1 MTRFIIDD
9 ENIDVDNIFDV
20 VNLKEG
26 DELNIVSNT
35 AKKIGALTLAR
46 LSKMGVSIGE
56 VFTIGKQRK
65 DFADKIIVF
74 LMGKLCGQEGKIGIV
89 SNDKFYDDVIEFF
102 NDLNYRKNPKFE
114 KISLA
119 SHAAGASAKQ
129 GKANG
134 MAEKKAQKQE
144 SKNVK
149 AEPKA
154 TKQEPKTTKCEPK
167 AQKQG
172 AKTAKQEPKI
182 AKQEPKAVQQEQK
195 AANFKIA
202 KADIAAAEALIPQ
215 CVSLQAL
222 YAACVAKLGRAKGCE
237 AYREIKD
244 GARTRY
250 ASITYDSDL
259 QDGAVRRNA
268 IKLYRESGGD
278 MAEFHNKLTSE
289 YKHAGPEIY
298 KEFKEKLVGKMI

>member
-1 MTRFIIDD
+1 MTHFIIDD

-119 SHAAGASAKQ
+119 SHAAGAGAKQ
-129 GKANG
+129 AKVNG
-134 MAEKKAQKQE
+134 AAEKKAQKQDP
-144 SKNVK
+144 KNAK

-154 TKQEPKTTKCEPK
+154 AKQEPK

-172 AKTAKQEPKI
+172 ARA

-195 AANFKIA
+195 AANSKIA
-202 KADIAAAEALIPQ
+202 EADLAAAKALIPQ

-222 YAACVAKLGRAKGCE
+222 YVACVAKLGRAKGCE

-250 ASITYDSDL
+250 ASIAYDSDL
-259 QDGAVRRNA
+259 KDGAVRRNA
-268 IKLYRESGGD
+268 IKLYRESSGD
-278 MAEFHNKLTSE
+278 MAEFHNNLTSE

>member
-1 MTRFIIDD
+1 MTHFIIDD

-119 SHAAGASAKQ
+119 SHAAGAGTKQ
-129 GKANG
+129 SKTIGA
-134 MAEKKAQKQE
+134 AEKKTQ
-144 SKNVK
+144 K

-154 TKQEPKTTKCEPK
+154 TKQEIKT
-167 AQKQG
+167 QKQG
-172 AKTAKQEPKI
+172 VKTAKQEPKT
-182 AKQEPKAVQQEQK
+182 AKQEQRAV
-195 AANFKIA
+195 NSKIA
-202 KADIAAAEALIPQ
+202 KADLAAAEALIPQ

-244 GARTRY
+244 GARARY
-250 ASITYDSDL
+250 ASIAYDSDL
-259 QDGAVRRNA
+259 KDGAVRRNA

-298 KEFKEKLVGKMI
+298 KEFKEKLVGKML

>member
-35 AKKIGALTLAR
+35 AKKIDALTLAR

-129 GKANG
+129 SKASG
-134 MAEKKAQKQE
+134 AAEKKAQK
-144 SKNVK
+144 
-149 AEPKA
+149 AEP
-154 TKQEPKTTKCEPK
+154 
-167 AQKQG
+167 
-172 AKTAKQEPKI
+172 KTAKQEPKAKKQGAKAAKQEPKT
-182 AKQEPKAVQQEQK
+182 AKQEPKAARQEQK
-195 AANFKIA
+195 AANSKIA
-202 KADIAAAEALIPQ
+202 EADLAAAEALIPQ

-222 YAACVAKLGRAKGCE
+222 YGACVAKLGRAKGCE

-259 QDGAVRRNA
+259 KDGAVRRNA

>member
-1 MTRFIIDD
+1 LTHFIIDD

-119 SHAAGASAKQ
+119 SHTAGAGTKQ
-129 GKANG
+129 GKTSGA
-134 MAEKKAQKQE
+134 AEKKTQ
-144 SKNVK
+144 K

-154 TKQEPKTTKCEPK
+154 TKQEPK

-172 AKTAKQEPKI
+172 VKTAKQEPKT
-182 AKQEPKAVQQEQK
+182 AKHEPKA
-195 AANFKIA
+195 ANSKIV
-202 KADIAAAEALIPQ
+202 KADLAAAEALIPQ

-250 ASITYDSDL
+250 ASIAYDSDL
-259 QDGAVRRNA
+259 KDGAVRRNA

>member
-1 MTRFIIDD
+1 MTHFIIDD

-26 DELNIVSNT
+26 DELNIASNT

-102 NDLNYRKNPKFE
+102 NNLDYRKNPKFE

-119 SHAAGASAKQ
+119 SHAAGANAKQ
-129 GKANG
+129 NKAG
-134 MAEKKAQKQE
+134 GAAEKKAQ
-144 SKNVK
+144 K

-154 TKQEPKTTKCEPK
+154 TKQEPKV
-167 AQKQG
+167 QKQG
-172 AKTAKQEPKI
+172 VKTAKQESKTAKQEPK
-182 AKQEPKAVQQEQK
+182 AAQQEQK
-195 AANFKIA
+195 TANSKIT
-202 KADIAAAEALIPQ
+202 KADLAAAEALIPQ

-237 AYREIKD
+237 AYCEIKD

-259 QDGAVRRNA
+259 KDGAVRRNA

>member
-1 MTRFIIDD
+1 MTHFIIDD

-102 NDLNYRKNPKFE
+102 NNLNYRKNPKFE
-114 KISLA
+114 KISLT
-119 SHAAGASAKQ
+119 SHAAGAGTKQ
-129 GKANG
+129 GKTSGA
-134 MAEKKAQKQE
+134 AEKKAQ
-144 SKNVK
+144 K

-154 TKQEPKTTKCEPK
+154 TKQEPK

-172 AKTAKQEPKI
+172 VKT

-195 AANFKIA
+195 AVNSKIA

-250 ASITYDSDL
+250 ASIAYDSDL
-259 QDGAVRRNA
+259 KNGAVRRNA

>member
-1 MTRFIIDD
+1 MTHFIIDD

-20 VNLKEG
+20 VNLKDG

-119 SHAAGASAKQ
+119 SHTAGAGTKQ
-129 GKANG
+129 SKASG
-134 MAEKKAQKQE
+134 AAEKKAQK
-144 SKNVK
+144 
-149 AEPKA
+149 AELKA
-154 TKQEPKTTKCEPK
+154 TKQEPK
-167 AQKQG
+167 A
-172 AKTAKQEPKI
+172 AKQEPKTQKRGAKI
-182 AKQEPKAVQQEQK
+182 AKQEPKVVQQEQK
-195 AANFKIA
+195 ATNSKIA

-215 CVSLQAL
+215 CMSLQAL

-250 ASITYDSDL
+250 ASIAYDSDL
-259 QDGAVRRNA
+259 KDGAVRRNA

>member
-1 MTRFIIDD
+1 MTHFIIDD

-102 NDLNYRKNPKFE
+102 NNLNYRKNPKFE

-119 SHAAGASAKQ
+119 SQAAGASAKQ
-129 GKANG
+129 SKAND
-134 MAEKKAQKQE
+134 MAEKKAQ
-144 SKNVK
+144 K

-154 TKQEPKTTKCEPK
+154 TKQEPKV
-167 AQKQG
+167 QKQG
-172 AKTAKQEPKI
+172 VKATKQEPKTAKQEPK
-182 AKQEPKAVQQEQK
+182 ASQQEQK
-195 AANFKIA
+195 AANSKIA

-250 ASITYDSDL
+250 ASIAYDSDL
-259 QDGAVRRNA
+259 KDGAVRRNV
-268 IKLYRESGGD
+268 IKLYRESSGD

-298 KEFKEKLVGKMI
+298 KEFKEKLVGKML

>member
-1 MTRFIIDD
+1 MTHFIIDD

-74 LMGKLCGQEGKIGIV
+74 LMGKLCGAEGKIGIV

-102 NDLNYRKNPKFE
+102 NNLNYRKNPKFE

-119 SHAAGASAKQ
+119 SHAAGVNAKQ

-134 MAEKKAQKQE
+134 TVEKKAQ
-144 SKNVK
+144 K

-154 TKQEPKTTKCEPK
+154 TKQEPKV
-167 AQKQG
+167 QKQG
-172 AKTAKQEPKI
+172 VKASKKEPKT

-195 AANFKIA
+195 AANSKIS
-202 KADIAAAEALIPQ
+202 KIELAAAEALIPQ

-222 YAACVAKLGRAKGCE
+222 YAACVAKLGRARGCE

-244 GARTRY
+244 GARARY

-259 QDGAVRRNA
+259 KDGAVRRNA

-278 MAEFHNKLTSE
+278 MAEFHNRLTSE

>member
-1 MTRFIIDD
+1 MTHFIIDD

-102 NDLNYRKNPKFE
+102 NNLNYRKNPKFE

-119 SHAAGASAKQ
+119 SHAAGANAKQ
-129 GKANG
+129 NKAG
-134 MAEKKAQKQE
+134 GAAEKKAQ
-144 SKNVK
+144 K

-154 TKQEPKTTKCEPK
+154 TKQEPK

-172 AKTAKQEPKI
+172 AKAAKQEPKTAKQEPK
-182 AKQEPKAVQQEQK
+182 
-195 AANFKIA
+195 AANSKIV
-202 KADIAAAEALIPQ
+202 KADLAAAEALIPQ

-237 AYREIKD
+237 VYRGIKD
-244 GARTRY
+244 SARIGY
-250 ASITYDSDL
+250 ASIAYDSDL
-259 QDGAVRRNA
+259 KDGAVRRNA

-298 KEFKEKLVGKMI
+298 KEFKEKLIGKMI

>member
-1 MTRFIIDD
+1 MTHFIIDD

-74 LMGKLCGQEGKIGIV
+74 LMGKLCGAEGKIGIV

-102 NDLNYRKNPKFE
+102 NNLNYRKNPKFE

-129 GKANG
+129 SKASG
-134 MAEKKAQKQE
+134 AAEKKAQ
-144 SKNVK
+144 K

-154 TKQEPKTTKCEPK
+154 TKQEPKTAKCEPK
-167 AQKQG
+167 TQKQG
-172 AKTAKQEPKI
+172 AKTAKQEPK
-182 AKQEPKAVQQEQK
+182 AAQQEQK
-195 AANFKIA
+195 AANSKIA
-202 KADIAAAEALIPQ
+202 KADLAAAEALIPQ

-250 ASITYDSDL
+250 ASIAYDSDL
-259 QDGAVRRNA
+259 KDGAVRRNV

-298 KEFKEKLVGKMI
+298 KEFKEKLVGKML

>member
-1 MTRFIIDD
+1 LTHFIIDD

-102 NDLNYRKNPKFE
+102 NNLNYRKNPKFE
-114 KISLA
+114 KISLV
-119 SHAAGASAKQ
+119 SHALGAGAKQ
-129 GKANG
+129 GKTSGA
-134 MAEKKAQKQE
+134 AEKKAQ
-144 SKNVK
+144 K

-154 TKQEPKTTKCEPK
+154 TKQESKP
-167 AQKQG
+167 QKQG
-172 AKTAKQEPKI
+172 TKASKKEPKT

-195 AANFKIA
+195 VVNSKIT

-215 CVSLQAL
+215 CMSLQAL

-250 ASITYDSDL
+250 ASIAYDSDL
-259 QDGAVRRNA
+259 KDGTVRRNA

-298 KEFKEKLVGKMI
+298 KEFKEKLVGKML

>member
-1 MTRFIIDD
+1 MTHFIIDD

-102 NDLNYRKNPKFE
+102 NNLNYRKNPKFE

-119 SHAAGASAKQ
+119 SHAAGANAKQ
-129 GKANG
+129 GKTSST
-134 MAEKKAQKQE
+134 AEKKAQ
-144 SKNVK
+144 K

-154 TKQEPKTTKCEPK
+154 TKQEPRT
-167 AQKQG
+167 QKQG
-172 AKTAKQEPKI
+172 TKAAKQEPKTAKQES
-182 AKQEPKAVQQEQK
+182 KAAQQEQK

-244 GARTRY
+244 SARTLY
-250 ASITYDSDL
+250 ASIAYDSDL
-259 QDGAVRRNA
+259 KDGAVRRNA

-278 MAEFHNKLTSE
+278 MAEFHNRLTSE

-298 KEFKEKLVGKMI
+298 KEFKEKLIGKMI

>member
-1 MTRFIIDD
+1 MTHFIIDD

-119 SHAAGASAKQ
+119 SHTAGAGTKQ
-129 GKANG
+129 SKTIGAT
-134 MAEKKAQKQE
+134 EKKAQ
-144 SKNVK
+144 K

-154 TKQEPKTTKCEPK
+154 TKQEIKT
-167 AQKQG
+167 QKQG
-172 AKTAKQEPKI
+172 AKIAKQEPKI
-182 AKQEPKAVQQEQK
+182 AKQEPKTAQQEQK
-195 AANFKIA
+195 AANSKIA
-202 KADIAAAEALIPQ
+202 KADLAAAEALIPQ

-222 YAACVAKLGRAKGCE
+222 YAACVAKLGRARGCE

-250 ASITYDSDL
+250 ASIAYDSDL
-259 QDGAVRRNA
+259 KDGAVRRNA

>member
-1 MTRFIIDD
+1 MTHFIIDD

-102 NDLNYRKNPKFE
+102 NNLNYRKNPKFE

-119 SHAAGASAKQ
+119 SQAAGAGTKQ
-129 GKANG
+129 SKTSGA
-134 MAEKKAQKQE
+134 AEKKAQ
-144 SKNVK
+144 K

-154 TKQEPKTTKCEPK
+154 TKQEIKT
-167 AQKQG
+167 QKQG
-172 AKTAKQEPKI
+172 TKATKQEPKTAKQEPK
-182 AKQEPKAVQQEQK
+182 ASQQEQK
-195 AANFKIA
+195 AANSKIA
-202 KADIAAAEALIPQ
+202 EADLAAAEALISQ

-222 YAACVAKLGRAKGCE
+222 YGACVAKLGRAKGCE

-244 GARTRY
+244 GARARY
-250 ASITYDSDL
+250 ASITYDSNL
-259 QDGAVRRNA
+259 KDGAVRRNA

>member
-119 SHAAGASAKQ
+119 SHAAEVNAKQ
-129 GKANG
+129 SKANG
-134 MAEKKAQKQE
+134 AAEKKAQK
-144 SKNVK
+144 
-149 AEPKA
+149 A
-154 TKQEPKTTKCEPK
+154 EPKTTKQEPK

-172 AKTAKQEPKI
+172 TKA
-182 AKQEPKAVQQEQK
+182 AKQEPKAARQEQK
-195 AANFKIA
+195 ATNSKIV

-215 CVSLQAL
+215 CVSLQAP

-244 GARTRY
+244 GARARY
-250 ASITYDSDL
+250 ASIAYDSDL
-259 QDGAVRRNA
+259 KDGAVRRNA

>member
-1 MTRFIIDD
+1 MTHFIIDD

-102 NDLNYRKNPKFE
+102 NNLNYRKNPKFE
-114 KISLA
+114 KISLT
-119 SHAAGASAKQ
+119 SHAAGAGTKQ
-129 GKANG
+129 GKTSGA
-134 MAEKKAQKQE
+134 AEKKAQ
-144 SKNVK
+144 K

-154 TKQEPKTTKCEPK
+154 TKQEPK

-172 AKTAKQEPKI
+172 VKTAKQEPKT
-182 AKQEPKAVQQEQK
+182 AKQEPKASQQEQK
-195 AANFKIA
+195 AANSKIA
-202 KADIAAAEALIPQ
+202 KADISAAEALIPQ

-222 YAACVAKLGRAKGCE
+222 YAACVAKLGRAKGRE

-244 GARTRY
+244 GARTQY
-250 ASITYDSDL
+250 ASIAYDSDL
-259 QDGAVRRNA
+259 KDGAVRRNA

>member
-1 MTRFIIDD
+1 MTHFIIDD

-119 SHAAGASAKQ
+119 SHAAGAGAKQ
-129 GKANG
+129 GKISGAT
-134 MAEKKAQKQE
+134 ERKAQ
-144 SKNVK
+144 K

-154 TKQEPKTTKCEPK
+154 TKQEPK

-172 AKTAKQEPKI
+172 AKIAKQEPKI
-182 AKQEPKAVQQEQK
+182 AKQEPKAAQQEQK
-195 AANFKIA
+195 AANSKIA
-202 KADIAAAEALIPQ
+202 KADLAAAEALIPQ

-244 GARTRY
+244 GARARY
-250 ASITYDSDL
+250 ASTTYDSDL
-259 QDGAVRRNA
+259 KNGAVRRNA

-278 MAEFHNKLTSE
+278 MAEFHNRLTSE
-289 YKHAGPEIY
+289 YKHEGPEIY

>member
-1 MTRFIIDD
+1 MTHFIIDD

-102 NDLNYRKNPKFE
+102 NNLNYRKNPKFE

-119 SHAAGASAKQ
+119 SHAAGAGTKQ
-129 GKANG
+129 SKTSGA
-134 MAEKKAQKQE
+134 AEKKAQ
-144 SKNVK
+144 K

-154 TKQEPKTTKCEPK
+154 TKQEPKV
-167 AQKQG
+167 QKQG
-172 AKTAKQEPKI
+172 AKIAKQEPKI
-182 AKQEPKAVQQEQK
+182 AKQEPKAAQQEQK
-195 AANFKIA
+195 AANSKIA
-202 KADIAAAEALIPQ
+202 KADLAAAEALIPQ

-222 YAACVAKLGRAKGCE
+222 YAACVAKFGRAKGCE

-244 GARTRY
+244 GARTLY
-250 ASITYDSDL
+250 ASIAYDSDL
-259 QDGAVRRNA
+259 KDGAVRRNA

>member
-1 MTRFIIDD
+1 MTHFIIDD

-35 AKKIGALTLAR
+35 AKKIDALTLAR

-119 SHAAGASAKQ
+119 SHAAGANAKQ
-129 GKANG
+129 GKAG
-134 MAEKKAQKQE
+134 GAAEKKAHL
-144 SKNVK
+144 
-149 AEPKA
+149 
-154 TKQEPKTTKCEPK
+154 
-167 AQKQG
+167 
-172 AKTAKQEPKI
+172 
-182 AKQEPKAVQQEQK
+182 
-195 AANFKIA
+195 
-202 KADIAAAEALIPQ
+202 AAAEALIPQ

-237 AYREIKD
+237 VYREIKD
-244 GARTRY
+244 GARARY
-250 ASITYDSDL
+250 ASIAYDSDL
-259 QDGAVRRNA
+259 KDGAVRRNA

-278 MAEFHNKLTSE
+278 MAEFHNRLTSE

>member
-102 NDLNYRKNPKFE
+102 NNLNYRKNPKFE

-119 SHAAGASAKQ
+119 SQAAGAGTKQ
-129 GKANG
+129 SKTSGA
-134 MAEKKAQKQE
+134 AEKKAQ
-144 SKNVK
+144 K

-154 TKQEPKTTKCEPK
+154 TKQEIKT
-167 AQKQG
+167 QKQG
-172 AKTAKQEPKI
+172 TKATKQEPKTAKQEPK
-182 AKQEPKAVQQEQK
+182 ASQQEQK
-195 AANFKIA
+195 AANSKIA

-250 ASITYDSDL
+250 ASIAYDSDL
-259 QDGAVRRNA
+259 KDGAVRRNV
-268 IKLYRESGGD
+268 IKLYRESSGD

-298 KEFKEKLVGKMI
+298 KEFKEKLVGKML

>member
-1 MTRFIIDD
+1 MTHFIIDD

-74 LMGKLCGQEGKIGIV
+74 LMGKLCGAEGKIGIV

-102 NDLNYRKNPKFE
+102 NNLNYRKNPKFE
-114 KISLA
+114 KISLV
-119 SHAAGASAKQ
+119 SHALGAGAKQ
-129 GKANG
+129 GKTSGA
-134 MAEKKAQKQE
+134 AEKKAQ
-144 SKNVK
+144 K

-154 TKQEPKTTKCEPK
+154 TKQESKP
-167 AQKQG
+167 QKQG
-172 AKTAKQEPKI
+172 TKASKKEPKTAKQEPK
-182 AKQEPKAVQQEQK
+182 ASQQEQK
-195 AANFKIA
+195 AANSKIA
-202 KADIAAAEALIPQ
+202 EAELVAAEALIPQ

-244 GARTRY
+244 GARARY
-250 ASITYDSDL
+250 ANITYDSDL
-259 QDGAVRRNA
+259 KDGAVRRNA

>member
-1 MTRFIIDD
+1 MTHFIIDD

-102 NDLNYRKNPKFE
+102 NNLNYRKNPKFE
-114 KISLA
+114 KISLT
-119 SHAAGASAKQ
+119 SHAAGAGTKQ
-129 GKANG
+129 SKTSGA
-134 MAEKKAQKQE
+134 AEKKAQK
-144 SKNVK
+144 
-149 AEPKA
+149 AEP
-154 TKQEPKTTKCEPK
+154 
-167 AQKQG
+167 
-172 AKTAKQEPKI
+172 KTAKQEPKVQKQGAKPAKQEPKT
-182 AKQEPKAVQQEQK
+182 AKQEPKAAQQEQK
-195 AANFKIA
+195 ATNSKIA

-244 GARTRY
+244 GARTLY
-250 ASITYDSDL
+250 ASIAYDSDL
-259 QDGAVRRNA
+259 KDGAVRRNA

-278 MAEFHNKLTSE
+278 MAEFHNRLTSE

-298 KEFKEKLVGKMI
+298 KEFKEKLIGKMI

>member
-1 MTRFIIDD
+1 MTHFIIDD

-102 NDLNYRKNPKFE
+102 NNLNYRKNPKFE

-119 SHAAGASAKQ
+119 SHAPGAGAKQ
-129 GKANG
+129 GKTSGA
-134 MAEKKAQKQE
+134 AEKKAQ
-144 SKNVK
+144 K

-154 TKQEPKTTKCEPK
+154 TKQEPK

-172 AKTAKQEPKI
+172 VKATKQESKTAKQEPK
-182 AKQEPKAVQQEQK
+182 AAQKEQK
-195 AANFKIA
+195 AVNSKIA
-202 KADIAAAEALIPQ
+202 KADLAAAEALIPQ

-244 GARTRY
+244 GARTLY
-250 ASITYDSDL
+250 ASIAYDSDL
-259 QDGAVRRNA
+259 KDGAVRRNA

>member
-1 MTRFIIDD
+1 MTHFIIDD

-102 NDLNYRKNPKFE
+102 NNLNYRKNPKFE

-134 MAEKKAQKQE
+134 MAEKKAQK
-144 SKNVK
+144 
-149 AEPKA
+149 AEPKTTKQELKPQKQGA
-154 TKQEPKTTKCEPK
+154 KAAKQEPKT
-167 AQKQG
+167 
-172 AKTAKQEPKI
+172 

-195 AANFKIA
+195 TANSKIA
-202 KADIAAAEALIPQ
+202 KADLAAAEALIPQ

-244 GARTRY
+244 GARTLY
-250 ASITYDSDL
+250 ASIAYDSDL
-259 QDGAVRRNA
+259 KDGAVRRNV

>member
-1 MTRFIIDD
+1 MTHFIIDD

-102 NDLNYRKNPKFE
+102 NNLNYRKNPKFE
-114 KISLA
+114 KIGLA
-119 SHAAGASAKQ
+119 SHAAGAGAKQ
-129 GKANG
+129 GKTSGA
-134 MAEKKAQKQE
+134 AEKKAQK
-144 SKNVK
+144 
-149 AEPKA
+149 AEP
-154 TKQEPKTTKCEPK
+154 
-167 AQKQG
+167 
-172 AKTAKQEPKI
+172 KTAKQEPKVQKQGVKT

-195 AANFKIA
+195 TVNSKIA
-202 KADIAAAEALIPQ
+202 KADLIAAEALIPQ

-259 QDGAVRRNA
+259 KDGAVRRNA

>member
-1 MTRFIIDD
+1 MTHFIIDD

-102 NDLNYRKNPKFE
+102 NNLNYRKNPKFE

-119 SHAAGASAKQ
+119 SHAVGAGAKQ

-134 MAEKKAQKQE
+134 MAEKKAQK
-144 SKNVK
+144 

-154 TKQEPKTTKCEPK
+154 TKQEPKT
-167 AQKQG
+167 QKQG
-172 AKTAKQEPKI
+172 AKTAKQEPK
-182 AKQEPKAVQQEQK
+182 AAQQEQK
-195 AANFKIA
+195 AANFKIT
-202 KADIAAAEALIPQ
+202 KADLAAVEALIPQ

-244 GARTRY
+244 GARMRY
-250 ASITYDSDL
+250 ASIAYDSDL
-259 QDGAVRRNA
+259 KDGAVRRNA

-298 KEFKEKLVGKMI
+298 KEFKEKLVGKML

>member
-1 MTRFIIDD
+1 MTHFIIDD

-102 NDLNYRKNPKFE
+102 NNLNYRKNPKFE

-119 SHAAGASAKQ
+119 SHAAGANAKQ
-129 GKANG
+129 GKTSGA
-134 MAEKKAQKQE
+134 AEKKAQKL
-144 SKNVK
+144 
-149 AEPKA
+149 EPKA
-154 TKQEPKTTKCEPK
+154 AKQEPK

-172 AKTAKQEPKI
+172 AKA
-182 AKQEPKAVQQEQK
+182 AKQEPKAARQEQK
-195 AANFKIA
+195 AANSKIA
-202 KADIAAAEALIPQ
+202 EADLSAAEALIPQ

-222 YAACVAKLGRAKGCE
+222 YAACVAKLGRTRGCE

-250 ASITYDSDL
+250 ASIAYDSDL
-259 QDGAVRRNA
+259 KDGAVRRNA

-298 KEFKEKLVGKMI
+298 KEFKEKLVGKML

>member
-1 MTRFIIDD
+1 MTHFIIDD

-102 NDLNYRKNPKFE
+102 NNLNYRKNPKFE

-119 SHAAGASAKQ
+119 SQAAGSGTKQ
-129 GKANG
+129 GKTSSA
-134 MAEKKAQKQE
+134 AEKKAQ
-144 SKNVK
+144 K

-154 TKQEPKTTKCEPK
+154 TKQEPKT
-167 AQKQG
+167 QKQG
-172 AKTAKQEPKI
+172 VKASKQESKI

-195 AANFKIA
+195 ATNSKIA
-202 KADIAAAEALIPQ
+202 KADLAAAEALIPQ

-250 ASITYDSDL
+250 ASIAYDSDL
-259 QDGAVRRNA
+259 KDGAVRRNA

>member
-119 SHAAGASAKQ
+119 SHAAGTGAKQ
-129 GKANG
+129 GKTSGA
-134 MAEKKAQKQE
+134 AEKKAQ
-144 SKNVK
+144 K

-154 TKQEPKTTKCEPK
+154 TKQEPKV
-167 AQKQG
+167 QKQG
-172 AKTAKQEPKI
+172 VKTAKQEPKTV
-182 AKQEPKAVQQEQK
+182 KQEQK
-195 AANFKIA
+195 ATNSKIA

-244 GARTRY
+244 GARARY
-250 ASITYDSDL
+250 ASIAYDSDL
-259 QDGAVRRNA
+259 KDGAVRRNA

>member
-119 SHAAGASAKQ
+119 SHAAGAGAKQ
-129 GKANG
+129 SKTSGA
-134 MAEKKAQKQE
+134 AEKKAQK
-144 SKNVK
+144 

-154 TKQEPKTTKCEPK
+154 AKQEPK

-172 AKTAKQEPKI
+172 AKAAKQES
-182 AKQEPKAVQQEQK
+182 KASQQEQK
-195 AANFKIA
+195 AANSKIA

-244 GARTRY
+244 GARTLY
-250 ASITYDSDL
+250 ASIAYDSDL
-259 QDGAVRRNA
+259 KDGAVRRNA

-298 KEFKEKLVGKMI
+298 KEFKEKLVGKML

>member
-119 SHAAGASAKQ
+119 SHAAGAGAKQ
-129 GKANG
+129 GKASG
-134 MAEKKAQKQE
+134 AAEKKAQK
-144 SKNVK
+144 

-154 TKQEPKTTKCEPK
+154 AKQEPK

-172 AKTAKQEPKI
+172 TKA
-182 AKQEPKAVQQEQK
+182 AKQEPKAAQQEQK
-195 AANFKIA
+195 AANSKIA
-202 KADIAAAEALIPQ
+202 EADLAAAEALIPQ

-244 GARTRY
+244 GARARY
-250 ASITYDSDL
+250 ASIAYDSDL
-259 QDGAVRRNA
+259 KDGAIRRNA

-298 KEFKEKLVGKMI
+298 KEFKEKLIGKMI

>member
-1 MTRFIIDD
+1 MTHFIIDD

-74 LMGKLCGQEGKIGIV
+74 LMGKLCGAEGKIGIV

-102 NDLNYRKNPKFE
+102 NNLNYRKNPKFE
-114 KISLA
+114 KISLT
-119 SHAAGASAKQ
+119 SHAAGAGTKQ
-129 GKANG
+129 SKTSGA
-134 MAEKKAQKQE
+134 AEKKAQ
-144 SKNVK
+144 K

-154 TKQEPKTTKCEPK
+154 TKQESKP
-167 AQKQG
+167 QKQG
-172 AKTAKQEPKI
+172 VKAAKHEPKT

-195 AANFKIA
+195 AVNSKIA
-202 KADIAAAEALIPQ
+202 KADLAAAEALIPQ

-244 GARTRY
+244 GARARY
-250 ASITYDSDL
+250 TSITYDSDL
-259 QDGAVRRNA
+259 KDGAVRRNA

>member
-1 MTRFIIDD
+1 MTHFIIDD

-102 NDLNYRKNPKFE
+102 NNLNYRKNPKFE

-129 GKANG
+129 SKASG
-134 MAEKKAQKQE
+134 AAEKKAQ
-144 SKNVK
+144 K

-154 TKQEPKTTKCEPK
+154 TKRELKV
-167 AQKQG
+167 QKQG
-172 AKTAKQEPKI
+172 VKT

-195 AANFKIA
+195 AANSKIS
-202 KADIAAAEALIPQ
+202 KIELAAAEALIPQ

-222 YAACVAKLGRAKGCE
+222 YAACVTKLGRAKGCE

-250 ASITYDSDL
+250 ASIAYDSDL
-259 QDGAVRRNA
+259 KDGAVRRNA

-278 MAEFHNKLTSE
+278 MAEFHNRLTSE

-298 KEFKEKLVGKMI
+298 KEFKEKLAGKMI

>member
-1 MTRFIIDD
+1 MTHFIIDD

-114 KISLA
+114 KISLT
-119 SHAAGASAKQ
+119 SHAAGAGTKQ
-129 GKANG
+129 GKTSGA
-134 MAEKKAQKQE
+134 AEKKAQ
-144 SKNVK
+144 K

-154 TKQEPKTTKCEPK
+154 TKQEPKV
-167 AQKQG
+167 QKQG
-172 AKTAKQEPKI
+172 IKTAKQEPKT
-182 AKQEPKAVQQEQK
+182 AKQEQK
-195 AANFKIA
+195 ATNSKIA
-202 KADIAAAEALIPQ
+202 EADIAAAEALIPQ

-250 ASITYDSDL
+250 ASIAYDSDL
-259 QDGAVRRNA
+259 KDGVVRRNA

-289 YKHAGPEIY
+289 YKPAGPEIY
-298 KEFKEKLVGKMI
+298 KEFKEKLVGKML

>member
-1 MTRFIIDD
+1 MTHFIIDD

-74 LMGKLCGQEGKIGIV
+74 LMGKLCGAEGKIGIV

-102 NDLNYRKNPKFE
+102 NNLNYRKNPKFE

-119 SHAAGASAKQ
+119 SRAAGAGAKQ
-129 GKANG
+129 GKTNG
-134 MAEKKAQKQE
+134 TVEKKAQK
-144 SKNVK
+144 

-154 TKQEPKTTKCEPK
+154 AKCEPK
-167 AQKQG
+167 TQKQG
-172 AKTAKQEPKI
+172 VKASKQESKTAKQEFKT
-182 AKQEPKAVQQEQK
+182 AQQEQK
-195 AANFKIA
+195 AANSKIS
-202 KADIAAAEALIPQ
+202 KIDLAAAEALIPQ

-222 YAACVAKLGRAKGCE
+222 YGACVAKLGRAKGCE

-250 ASITYDSDL
+250 ASIAYDSDL
-259 QDGAVRRNA
+259 KDGAVRRNA
-268 IKLYRESGGD
+268 IRLYRESGGD
-278 MAEFHNKLTSE
+278 MAEFHNRLTSE

>member
-1 MTRFIIDD
+1 MTHFIIDD

-74 LMGKLCGQEGKIGIV
+74 LMGKLCGQDGKIGIV

-102 NDLNYRKNPKFE
+102 NNLNYRKNPKFE

-119 SHAAGASAKQ
+119 SHATGANAKQ

-154 TKQEPKTTKCEPK
+154 TKQEPKV
-167 AQKQG
+167 QKKG
-172 AKTAKQEPKI
+172 AKTAKQES
-182 AKQEPKAVQQEQK
+182 KAAQQEQK
-195 AANFKIA
+195 ATNSKIA

-250 ASITYDSDL
+250 ASIAYDSDL
-259 QDGAVRRNA
+259 KDGAVRRNA

-298 KEFKEKLVGKMI
+298 KEFKEKLIGKMIQTTRAQGFKAQR

>member
-35 AKKIGALTLAR
+35 AKKIDALTLAR

-74 LMGKLCGQEGKIGIV
+74 LMGKLCGAEGKIGIV

-119 SHAAGASAKQ
+119 SHAAEVNAKQ

-134 MAEKKAQKQE
+134 AAEKKAQK
-144 SKNVK
+144 

-154 TKQEPKTTKCEPK
+154 AKQEPK

-172 AKTAKQEPKI
+172 VKAS
-182 AKQEPKAVQQEQK
+182 KQEPKAAQQEQK
-195 AANFKIA
+195 AANSKIV

-244 GARTRY
+244 GARTLY
-250 ASITYDSDL
+250 ASIAYDSDL
-259 QDGAVRRNA
+259 KDGTVRRNA

-298 KEFKEKLVGKMI
+298 KEFKEKLIGKMI

>member
-1 MTRFIIDD
+1 MTHFIIDD

-20 VNLKEG
+20 VNLKDG

-102 NDLNYRKNPKFE
+102 NNLNYRKNPKFE

-129 GKANG
+129 SKASG
-134 MAEKKAQKQE
+134 AEEKKAQKTE
-144 SKNVK
+144 L
-149 AEPKA
+149 KA
-154 TKQEPKTTKCEPK
+154 TKQEPK
-167 AQKQG
+167 AQKQETK
-172 AKTAKQEPKI
+172 AAKQESKT
-182 AKQEPKAVQQEQK
+182 AQQEQK
-195 AANFKIA
+195 AANSKITE
-202 KADIAAAEALIPQ
+202 ADLAAAEALIPQ

-222 YAACVAKLGRAKGCE
+222 YGACVAKLGRAKGCE

-244 GARTRY
+244 GARARY

-259 QDGAVRRNA
+259 KDGAVRRNA
-268 IKLYRESGGD
+268 IKLYRESDGD

>member
-1 MTRFIIDD
+1 MTHFIIDD

-102 NDLNYRKNPKFE
+102 NNLNYRKNPKFE

-119 SHAAGASAKQ
+119 SHAAGVNAKQ

-134 MAEKKAQKQE
+134 TVEKKAQ
-144 SKNVK
+144 K

-154 TKQEPKTTKCEPK
+154 TKQEPKTAKAEPK
-167 AQKQG
+167 TAKAESKTTKQEPKTQKQG
-172 AKTAKQEPKI
+172 AKA
-182 AKQEPKAVQQEQK
+182 AKQEPKAAQQEQK
-195 AANFKIA
+195 VVNSKIA
-202 KADIAAAEALIPQ
+202 KADLAAAEALIPQ

-244 GARTRY
+244 GARTPY
-250 ASITYDSDL
+250 VSIAYDSDL
-259 QDGAVRRNA
+259 QDGAVRRTE
-268 IKLYRESGGD
+268 IKLYRESGGARAD
-278 MAEFHNKLTSE
+278 LHNKMTGE
-289 YKHAGPEIY
+289 CKHAGPDIY
-298 KEFKEKLVGKMI
+298 KEFKEKLIGKMI